1 MSLWQSVVLFGEAVC
16 ATAQQ
21 YMGDEAQRQSLLTM
35 FQPLTHPDTEASVD
49 AAVRAYFEQP
59 PAHVAAVNSL
69 DHTQFMHALVIPNVC
84 SIPLRDVL
92 EASSCLGPIQYGW
105 IWLPSLDVAEIANPT
120 HIRAKDGRDYIQQ
133 QMSLTPVVATP
144 PSSSVPSMEQL
155 DGIMKSV
162 LGWFPGLQECIG
174 KIVQGA

>member
-92 EASSCLGPIQYGW
+92 EAFSCLGPIPYGR
-105 IWLPSLDVAEIANPT
+105 IWLHFFFLQRLP
-120 HIRAKDGRDYIQQ
+120 
-133 QMSLTPVVATP
+133 TP
-144 PSSSVPSMEQL
+144 PTSVPRMG
-155 DGIMKSV
+155 GITSNSRCPSHPWLPLLRPHPFHPWSSWMV
-162 LGWFPGLQECIG
+162 
-174 KIVQGA
+174 